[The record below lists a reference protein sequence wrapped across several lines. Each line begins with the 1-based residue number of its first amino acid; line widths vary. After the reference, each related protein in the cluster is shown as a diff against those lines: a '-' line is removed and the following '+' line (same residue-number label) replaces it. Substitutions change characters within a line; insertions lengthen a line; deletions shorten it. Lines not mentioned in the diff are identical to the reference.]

1 MDELVTLIEKRIKNQ
16 WITFKNSIHVHKKL
30 TYQLG
35 DLFFQ
40 RISQNQLNFSHDLK
54 LQPDIFKKSDS

>member
-1 MDELVTLIEKRIKNQ
+1 MIKMNNEGISNTNREMNKNQ

-54 LQPDIFKKSDS
+54 L